1 MKKKAPTVIALSL
14 IIALIISVC
23 VFAGINSIKPVP
35 EDGHFQTNADADKTK
50 TLKLFEK
57 DDNSDKPNSVR
68 LAKNGSKLKYKTTLN
83 YDGVLSHD
91 IYVDTNNNEYYYDS
105 LGNLNGFTASQE
117 AVDTITASTRNSAID
132 EKQAITLAQKYS
144 AMLFGDTTN
153 SFEFKSSYYNQSN
166 STYNITFVKKIGKYG
181 IINSVWCA
189 CNILPNGE
197 ASFCSLSRAHDFDEF
212 DESLLDNITDTV
224 LKDFVSGQIA
234 DGVSFEITAASLVK
248 DADTYR
254 IDVDVTETHG
264 EDVYANTYR
273 YALS

>member
-14 IIALIISVC
+14 LITLIISVC
-23 VFAGINSIKPVP
+23 VFAGINNKKSVP
-35 EDGHFQTNADADKTK
+35 EDDRFQTNADADKTK

-57 DDNSDKPNSVR
+57 ADNSDKTNSVR

-117 AVDTITASTRNSAID
+117 AVDTITASGRNSAID
-132 EKQAITLAQKYS
+132 EKRAISLAQKYS
-144 AMLFGDTTN
+144 AMLFGDVTN
-153 SFEFKSSYYNQSN
+153 SFELKSSYYNQSN

-181 IINSVWCA
+181 IINSAWCA

-197 ASFCSLSRAHDFDEF
+197 MSFCSLSRAHDFDEF